1 MRSNRGQNIRAL
13 CLLGLLTAVCFAG
26 NYARIILPVSFGGYS
41 AFTLGNI
48 TGVLSGLLM
57 GPVGGVASGLGA
69 ALYDMTNPA
78 YIMEAP
84 LTFLNKGL
92 MGVAAGLA
100 ACGLRGGA
108 RSWLEGRHPYPRLLL
123 AAAAGCAAY
132 YVVYFVKVYDY
143 NCLLIQGLPQAQA
156 WIGMLDKIP
165 ASVFNGTVAI
175 VLAPPLALAIGAA
188 LRRSGFRLA

>member
-123 AAAAGCAAY
+123 ADEPTGA
-132 YVVYFVKVYDY
+132 
-143 NCLLIQGLPQAQA
+143 
-156 WIGMLDKIP
+156 LD
-165 ASVFNGTVAI
+165 T
-175 VLAPPLALAIGAA
+175 
-188 LRRSGFRLA
+188 RSGEQIMELFAQLNAEGVTIVMITHELEIAQHAQRIVTIRDGRLEQGGFGERRTEQEGDAS